1 MLVLSRKIDESIV
14 IGDDVEITIVEVRGD
29 TVKLGVSAPKSV
41 TVYRKEVYEAIQ
53 QENIAASKPAA
64 QDLSAVAKA
73 LRKKKDADSTDK
85 DESF

>member
-64 QDLSAVAKA
+64 QDLSDVAKA

-85 DESF
+85 DESS